1 MGDKLSEARM
11 REIEAVVESLT
22 DPELVQ
28 ADRDDLIAEIRRLR
42 GEAQA
47 GYEWMAKATLWE
59 DERDNA
65 REKVDALL
73 AIDPFRG
80 MFGFCPYCYGC
91 NLEGAETGH
100 RDDCAYQRAQQA
112 RDWEPTT

>member
-59 DERDNA
+59 DERDKA
-65 REKVDALL
+65 RKMVDALL
-73 AIDPFRG
+73 DNWPWRRTTQGRICPGCHTHETQLRSKECVWFRV
-80 MFGFCPYCYGC
+80 
-91 NLEGAETGH
+91 
-100 RDDCAYQRAQQA
+100 QQA

>member
-1 MGDKLSEARM
+1 MDDKLTDARLAEFERQM
-11 REIEAVVESLT
+11 TYAPRRWFFVIR
-22 DPELVQ
+22 ELV
-28 ADRDDLIAEIRRLR
+28 AEIRRLR